1 MTEIVFPLPLLAEYR
16 GKAWATPQETCAVF
30 FAYQAPHGRMLIHEG
45 GVVPAEAYATRS
57 EVTAQLTPDYMFEVV
72 QQARKRC
79 ASLIL
84 SHSHPAPSDV
94 AFSATDD
101 RGEAALKPYFE
112 QRLAGLGHFSVLL
125 TRDRLLGREIGAHK
139 AVDIVEIG
147 ANIRRHSMTDQSS
160 AAAISEIFER
170 QVRAF
175 GAAGQR
181 LIANVKVAIVGLGG
195 IGSIV
200 AQELAYLG
208 IRHFILV
215 DPKNLT
221 ITNRNRVVGSKATD
235 IGKPKVEIAKR
246 MILGINESAQVDSIN
261 DDAANDHVLEQLVDA
276 QFIFLCTDSHTS
288 RAAVSKLCYQFLIPG
303 IDLGVNIVAR
313 DNRVEHIVGRTQML
327 APGLPCLWCCSAI
340 SADAIRRESMSL
352 EQQAADPY
360 FTGQGEQQPAV
371 ISLNG
376 TMSSLAVTMFLSAV
390 AGIPGEARYQRY
402 DGIAGTVH
410 RVSATPDDHCIVC
423 SRRGAF
429 ARGSTRS
436 LLLTG

>member
-1 MTEIVFPLPLLAEYR
+1 MTELVFPSPLLNEYR
-16 GKAWATPQETCAVF
+16 AEAWATPKETCAVF
-30 FAYQAPHGRMLIHEG
+30 FAYSAPHDRILIREG
-45 GVVPAEAYATRS
+45 GVVPVEAYASRS
-57 EVTAQLTPDYMFEVV
+57 EVTAQLAPDHIFEVA
-72 QQARKRC
+72 QQARTRR
-79 ASLIL
+79 ANLIL
-84 SHSHPAPSDV
+84 SHSHPEPSDS
-94 AFSATDD
+94 AFSAMDD
-101 RGEAALKPYFE
+101 RGEAALKSYFE
-112 QRLAGLGHFSVLL
+112 EKLAGLGRFSVLL
-125 TRDRLLGREIGAHK
+125 TRDRLLGREIGGCK
-139 AVDIVEIG
+139 SIDIVEVG
-147 ANIRRHSMTDQSS
+147 ASVRRHSMTDQSS

-181 LIANVKVAIVGLGG
+181 LIANFKVAIVGLGG

-208 IRHFILV
+208 TRHFVLV
-215 DPKNLT
+215 DPKNLA

-235 IGKPKVEIAKR
+235 IGKPKVEIARR
-246 MILGINESAQVDSIN
+246 MILSVDESAQVDPIH
-261 DDAANDHVLEQLVDA
+261 DDATNNHVLEQLVDA

-288 RAAVSKLCYQFLIPG
+288 RAAVSKLCYQLLIPG
-303 IDLGVNIVAR
+303 IDLGVNIVVR

-340 SADAIRRESMSL
+340 SADAIRRELMSL
-352 EQQAADPY
+352 EQQGADPY

-376 TMSSLAVTMFLSAV
+376 AMSSLAVTMFLSAV

-410 RVSATPDDHCIVC
+410 RVSAAADDHCIVC